1 MIFILVPRRS
11 QKFRKG
17 RHGECDRDYSNV
29 NCSRWWCPVCII
41 IVMSTMWRLQG
52 SWMVQTG
59 PISHRWLLTS
69 YCLLIMGTALSALGP
84 APVMRALHAN
94 RPQLCRYLDPGYI
107 TAMITVG
114 SRYPGGWIIRPTH
127 RALFGWFCTFSIG
140 IQDLDWFLKPN
151 ISKYPHT
158 IYQTGWLE
166 HSKRD

>member
-41 IVMSTMWRLQG
+41 IVMSTMWRLRG

-59 PISHRWLLTS
+59 PISHRRLLTS

-114 SRYPGGWIIRPTH
+114 SRYPGGMDYLADPQS
-127 RALFGWFCTFSIG
+127 SIVWMILHILNWNSG
-140 IQDLDWFLKPN
+140 SWLIFKT
-151 ISKYPHT
+151 KY
-158 IYQTGWLE
+158 Q
-166 HSKRD
+166 